1 MSDRPDIPHPT
12 RQHYIERGFS
22 VPITIWKNVR
32 HIPQYLTD
40 VVSDGVDLTKAL
52 KCLTQLRIDK
62 LHGKKTYCDPIEM
75 FGIFPEYMNGYWQT
89 L

>member
-1 MSDRPDIPHPT
+1 MFGIFP
-12 RQHYIERGFS
+12 
-22 VPITIWKNVR
+22 K
-32 HIPQYLTD
+32 YLTD

-62 LHGKKTYCDPIEM
+62 LHGKKTYCDPIDM

>member
-1 MSDRPDIPHPT
+1 MFGIFPKYLKGI
-12 RQHYIERGFS
+12 
-22 VPITIWKNVR
+22 
-32 HIPQYLTD
+32 LTD

-52 KCLTQLRIDK
+52 KCLTQ
-62 LHGKKTYCDPIEM
+62 HGKKTYCDPIEM